1 MSEDERAAAPSVN
14 GVMGQVPGPT
24 TPISGMGLGSSTMS
38 FAGGY
43 GAVQQSGSQ
52 SGNAGDTS
60 ADPDT
65 RHISATAGEEI
76 VGPRQDGSM
85 SGSRTGGEQ
94 GATTGVAP
102 VPQSGVEDHHPT
114 SWTNHGQAQH
124 VTPRR
129 LWGRVSNVTAW
140 SSGLEA
146 APTGFR
152 WMSRLGEFIRSR
164 TELMPSPFPGAS
176 PERASEF
183 SSPVPLR
190 PATPPRSTG
199 LSGFL
204 GANLFHN
211 EPPSS
216 SSGVPTEVIQEEVQ
230 RQLRGIMDRLES
242 TEAHNQQLQQQL
254 EAYKQTHAAA
264 VTQSEVRRSEAIE
277 HAQRVSLLTSNM
289 VPAASSGHQE
299 ARIPDL
305 QSVLAESM
313 EVLNVGRPKGSTPS
327 LGVPQG
333 THTGQ
338 GINLGTPQGSTP
350 VLGSLEG
357 DISVLGVPQGA
368 SSAGNAF
375 QVHPQEGSSG
385 IGGSNRYTLGLGEDI
400 GRPQVGASASASVP
414 APLRG
419 LGSQD
424 LGSRTG
430 DPLLNALSQSAQQ
443 LQALQA
449 QAMSKDADSP
459 TTQEN
464 VKPGSIS
471 LPQLSP
477 PKDEMSSLHFQE
489 LIEIVTIT
497 MSDLSDN
504 SANWWTRLLKVV
516 QEAYARYLAATPIE
530 RLSLKPL
537 DTGLTSGKWVRVNA
551 RACSMLLAVDD
562 SIKQDLIARRISQ
575 DMVQSIF
582 RLYIAYQPGGSAEKG
597 HVLRLLQNP
606 QSPSNLQEC
615 LTVLRSWPRWVQ
627 RCKQVGM
634 AIPDPTVLAA
644 SLTKIASPY
653 LVQSQD
659 ASFRTQLLR
668 TTLRLE
674 ASPTEESVEAYHTH
688 LLAEVEMIV
697 SSGNV
702 SKGKP
707 SLSSMEGQPSPASPS
722 SPSKGAKGELPCKY
736 FLKANGCRRGGK
748 CPYLHDMSQLPRD
761 QRAKKCLVCGSEA
774 HRKRDC
780 PIGDSGTKG
789 SGKRDEGSTKG
800 KPAVGAPIPPPQS
813 TPTSPVVA
821 AQVVNSAEILP
832 QGIGEE
838 ASAGSGSPMS
848 IESLI
853 KIAQQIVQGQGST
866 SSISQPTGGSSS
878 TSLRVMTVV
887 NPVRNDTGAVIAA
900 TALVDSGATHPLRKA
915 TSSDEWNQARSVQVS
930 LAGNRMVEM
939 HMTESGT
946 LLLPVSDLGSTTIV
960 PVGDLVQ
967 TLGYRV
973 DWSRKQCR
981 LLAPDGK
988 ALRLTMRDGCPQ
1000 LPECQALDLIARLEE
1015 RKLDQLRT
1023 VTRTTEETV
1032 RAAALSLNKSWFRS
1046 LIEHCEGNAH
1056 AGGRAVANAPFLDGV
1071 PEDSKWGL
1079 VTDHTSVNA

>member
-1 MSEDERAAAPSVN
+1 
-14 GVMGQVPGPT
+14 
-24 TPISGMGLGSSTMS
+24 
-38 FAGGY
+38 
-43 GAVQQSGSQ
+43 
-52 SGNAGDTS
+52 
-60 ADPDT
+60 
-65 RHISATAGEEI
+65 
-76 VGPRQDGSM
+76 
-85 SGSRTGGEQ
+85 
-94 GATTGVAP
+94 
-102 VPQSGVEDHHPT
+102 
-114 SWTNHGQAQH
+114 
-124 VTPRR
+124 
-129 LWGRVSNVTAW
+129 
-140 SSGLEA
+140 
-146 APTGFR
+146 
-152 WMSRLGEFIRSR
+152 
-164 TELMPSPFPGAS
+164 
-176 PERASEF
+176 
-183 SSPVPLR
+183 
-190 PATPPRSTG
+190 
-199 LSGFL
+199 
-204 GANLFHN
+204 
-211 EPPSS
+211 
-216 SSGVPTEVIQEEVQ
+216 
-230 RQLRGIMDRLES
+230 
-242 TEAHNQQLQQQL
+242 
-254 EAYKQTHAAA
+254 
-264 VTQSEVRRSEAIE
+264 
-277 HAQRVSLLTSNM
+277 
-289 VPAASSGHQE
+289 
-299 ARIPDL
+299 
-305 QSVLAESM
+305 
-313 EVLNVGRPKGSTPS
+313 
-327 LGVPQG
+327 
-333 THTGQ
+333 
-338 GINLGTPQGSTP
+338 
-350 VLGSLEG
+350 
-357 DISVLGVPQGA
+357 
-368 SSAGNAF
+368 
-375 QVHPQEGSSG
+375 
-385 IGGSNRYTLGLGEDI
+385 
-400 GRPQVGASASASVP
+400 
-414 APLRG
+414 
-419 LGSQD
+419 
-424 LGSRTG
+424 
-430 DPLLNALSQSAQQ
+430 
-443 LQALQA
+443 
-449 QAMSKDADSP
+449 
-459 TTQEN
+459 
-464 VKPGSIS
+464 
-471 LPQLSP
+471 
-477 PKDEMSSLHFQE
+477 
-489 LIEIVTIT
+489 
-497 MSDLSDN
+497 
-504 SANWWTRLLKVV
+504 
-516 QEAYARYLAATPIE
+516 
-530 RLSLKPL
+530 
-537 DTGLTSGKWVRVNA
+537 
-551 RACSMLLAVDD
+551 MLLSAVDD

-597 HVLRLLQNP
+597 HVLRQLQNP

-697 SSGNV
+697 SPGNV

-780 PIGDSGTKG
+780 PIGDSGAKG

-800 KPAVGAPIPPPQS
+800 KPAVGAPLPPPQS

-821 AQVVNSAEILP
+821 AQVVNSVEILP

-866 SSISQPTGGSSS
+866 SSISQPIGGSSS

-887 NPVRNDTGAVIAA
+887 NPVRNDTGVVIAA